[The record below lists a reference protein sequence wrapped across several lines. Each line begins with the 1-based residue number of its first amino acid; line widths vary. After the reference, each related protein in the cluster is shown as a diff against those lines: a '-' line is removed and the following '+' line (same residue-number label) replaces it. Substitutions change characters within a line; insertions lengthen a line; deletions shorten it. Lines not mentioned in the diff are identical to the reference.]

1 MLVKVKTRV
10 PIPKRPAHERIK
22 DFNEVVLGYDEKQ
35 AIEEA
40 SRCLQCPNKP
50 CVNGCPI
57 GVDIPKFIK
66 FVKEGK
72 FEEAFKVL
80 IEKCP
85 VPAITGRVCP
95 QEKQC
100 EGKCTLAKVG
110 QPIAIGALARFVAD
124 WAYAHGIE
132 KEVKPSKESK
142 IRAKIAVVGSGPSGI
157 VAASDLARLGHEVTI
172 FEALHKP
179 GGVLVYGIP
188 EFRLPK
194 RIVEKELGYLEQLGV
209 NIELGVIVGR
219 TVTMEQLLD
228 EYDSVFIAAGAG
240 HPKFLN
246 IPGENLN
253 YIYTANEFLTRINL
267 MKAYLFPKYGTPI
280 HIGKRVGVIG
290 AGNTAMDVARVAL
303 RLGAEEVCIL
313 YRRTRKEMPARL
325 EEIINAEEEGV
336 KFLFLVQPVEFLGT
350 NEVKAVKLMKMKL
363 GAPDETGRPRP
374 IPTDEFMELSF
385 DTMVNAIGFH
395 PNPLIPKTTPAI
407 KTDSK
412 GRIIVDENGR
422 TTLKRVYAGGD
433 IVVGEGTV
441 IEAMGWGRRVAFA
454 IHKDLASFKL

>member
-172 FEALHKP
+172 FEAFHKP